1 MVGKVRF
8 CNRCFI
14 VEYEDLHLMCKC
26 CGLCGHI
33 AGNNQ
38 EKKVVLPENYTGDGE
53 GELNAEEMPNM

>member
-1 MVGKVRF
+1 
-8 CNRCFI
+8 
-14 VEYEDLHLMCKC
+14 MCKC